1 MIVGVGVDIVSIKK
15 MEKAVKRW
23 GRFFLDKIFNNEE
36 LKKIPQGKLY
46 YQKLAAR
53 FAAKEAIIKA
63 TSNFCFLTM
72 KDIIILN
79 KKNGAPF
86 CKIKKNVDL
95 DILISL
101 THIPEYAVATAV
113 AQKKA

>member
-15 MEKAVKRW
+15 MEKAVKR
-23 GRFFLDKIFNNEE
+23 REKFFLDKIFNKEE
-36 LKKIPQGKLY
+36 LEKIPQGKLY

-53 FAAKEAIIKA
+53 FAAKEAVIKA

-79 KKNGAPF
+79 
-86 CKIKKNVDL
+86 KKNVDL

>member
-1 MIVGVGVDIVSIKK
+1 MIVGVGIDIVSIEKMKK
-15 MEKAVKRW
+15 VIEKW
-23 GRFFLDKIFNNEE
+23 GGFFLDKIFNKEE
-36 LKKIPQGKLY
+36 LEKIPQGKLY

-53 FAAKEAIIKA
+53 FSAKEAIIKA

-72 KDIIILN
+72 RDIVILN

-86 CKIKKNVDL
+86 CKIKKNIDL
-95 DILISL
+95 DIIISL

-113 AQKKA
+113 VQKEA